1 MMKFKKIIT
10 FFILFTLIIVPVNAF
25 ADDDD
30 DSCDAFIGSTDGD
43 PYQLYAFF
51 DLRDR
56 ESFIQI
62 TNTDNQP
69 DFEFAGSDVTI
80 HIQIFDVNNNCNE
93 NNFFDT
99 LTPNDTHVY
108 NMRDIQTNNTNPS
121 GVVLPADSYGIVVI
135 SLIDPSS
142 GTIFITENSPLVGN
156 FRILDNL
163 GYEYRTNMAGIFDG
177 DEQEV
182 LPPGGNGYY
191 TFNFNQKG
199 NVTLSD
205 VVGISV
211 GIINTDDD
219 GIDLA
224 NITDNFTVIDVD
236 IFNNNEVPFSCR
248 NIIFSCI
255 DDDNPR
261 VEELLEAAANEGASA
276 SVASFEYGINEVIPH
291 SKGGELLC
299 PNNVI
304 GEGLAL
310 LTVLYQSDE
319 SFNGPFFV
327 GYVGL
332 NNGNGR
338 GSMDSFWAPNIP
350 LNQNQ

>member
-1 MMKFKKIIT
+1 MNFKKIT
-10 FFILFTLIIVPVNAF
+10 ALLILFTLIIIPFSAF

-56 ESFIQI
+56 ESFVQ
-62 TNTDNQP
+62 TTYSNNP
-69 DFEFAGSDVTI
+69 DFSGIGSDITV

-99 LTPNDTHVY
+99 LTPNDTHIY
-108 NMRDIQTNNTNPS
+108 NMRSIETNNGNPS
-121 GVVLPADSYGIVVI
+121 GVVLPGDAYGIVVI
-135 SLIDPSS
+135 SLIDSE
-142 GTIFITENSPLVGN
+142 GTIFNTSDSPLVGN
-156 FRILDNL
+156 FRVLDKL
-163 GYEYRTNMAGIFDG
+163 GYEYRTNMAGIFSG
-177 DEQEV
+177 NQQEV
-182 LPPGGNGYY
+182 LPDGENGSY
-191 TFNFNQKG
+191 TFNFNQIG
-199 NVTLSD
+199 GVTLSD

-211 GIINTDDD
+211 GGISSGED
-219 GIDLA
+219 GINLA

-236 IFNNNEVPFSCR
+236 LYNNNEVPFSCR
-248 NIIFSCI
+248 NIIFSCVDENSI
-255 DDDNPR
+255 R
-261 VEELLEAAANEGASA
+261 TEELLEAAANEGQSA

-291 SKGGELLC
+291 SKSGELLC

-304 GEGLAL
+304 GEGFAL
-310 LTVLYQSDE
+310 LTVLFHYDDLP
-319 SFNGPFFV
+319 GDPFFA

-338 GSMDSFWAPNIP
+338 GSMDSFWTPN
-350 LNQNQ
+350 NQFDDGN

>member
-1 MMKFKKIIT
+1 MNFKKTIT
-10 FFILFTLIIVPVNAF
+10 FLLLLTLMIIPVNSF

-30 DSCDAFIGSTDGD
+30 DSCNAYAGATDGD

-62 TNTDNQP
+62 TNADNNP
-69 DFEFAGSDVTI
+69 DFEGTGSDVTI
-80 HIQIFDVNNNCNE
+80 HIQIFNVGDDCNE

-108 NMRDIQTNNTNPS
+108 NMRDIQTNNGAPS
-121 GVVLPADSYGIVVI
+121 GVLLPDNAYGIVVI
-135 SLIDPSS
+135 SLIENGS
-142 GTIFITENSPLVGN
+142 IFVSDESPLVGN
-156 FRILDNL
+156 FRVLDNS
-163 GYEYRTNMAGIFDG
+163 GYEYRTNLAGIFNAE
-177 DEQEV
+177 EQEV
-182 LPPGGNGYY
+182 LPFGENGFY
-191 TFNFNQKG
+191 TINFNKIG

-211 GIINTDDD
+211 GVINSSED
-219 GIDLA
+219 GINLA
-224 NITDNFTVIDVD
+224 NITENFTVIDVD

-248 NIIFSCI
+248 NIIFSCV
-255 DDDNPR
+255 DQDNPR
-261 VEELLEAAANEGASA
+261 LEELLEAAADEGHSA
-276 SVASFEYGINEVIPH
+276 SVASFEYGINEAIPH

-304 GEGLAL
+304 EEGFAL
-310 LTVLYQSDE
+310 LKVLFQFDNRDS
-319 SFNGPFFV
+319 GPFFA

-338 GSMDSFWAPNIP
+338 GSMDSFWAPNTVFDSDG
-350 LNQNQ
+350 N